1 MYVALIVIVCI
12 IAVLLTLA
20 VLIQNSK
27 GGGLSGEFGGAG
39 ASQMFGVQKTT
50 DLLEQ
55 ITWGL
60 AAAMGVLVLVS
71 HLIVGTPTGINQ
83 TDSPN
88 MDKAASKTLPAP
100 ANTPIPA
107 KPAPVLPKK

>member
-1 MYVALIVIVCI
+1 MYTTLIVIVCI
-12 IAVLLTLA
+12 ISVLLTLA

-39 ASQMFGVQKTT
+39 AGQMFGVQKTT

-71 HLIVGTPTGINQ
+71 HLLVSAPTVTP

-88 MDKAASKTLPAP
+88 IEKAAAKTLPAP
-100 ANTPIPA
+100 AKSPIPA
-107 KPAPVLPKK
+107 APAAPKK